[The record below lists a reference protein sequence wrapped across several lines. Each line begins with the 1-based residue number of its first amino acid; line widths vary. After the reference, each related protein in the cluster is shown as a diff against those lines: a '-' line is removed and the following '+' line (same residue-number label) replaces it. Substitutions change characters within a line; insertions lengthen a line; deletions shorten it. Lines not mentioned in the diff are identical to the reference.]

1 MRSCRFVFEEL
12 YERDGQ
18 LAKRSTNRAVFVNLH
33 LLVNPQQRVASRSPL
48 TCKLTELD
56 YTSVGG

>member
-1 MRSCRFVFEEL
+1 MNDEL

-18 LAKRSTNRAVFVNLH
+18 LAKRSTFCQSALTCKTAVT
-33 LLVNPQQRVASRSPL
+33 PQQRVASRSPL

>member
-1 MRSCRFVFEEL
+1 MRSCRFVFDELVEL

-33 LLVNPQQRVASRSPL
+33 LLVNPLLLRNNALLQGL
-48 TCKLTELD
+48 L
-56 YTSVGG
+56 